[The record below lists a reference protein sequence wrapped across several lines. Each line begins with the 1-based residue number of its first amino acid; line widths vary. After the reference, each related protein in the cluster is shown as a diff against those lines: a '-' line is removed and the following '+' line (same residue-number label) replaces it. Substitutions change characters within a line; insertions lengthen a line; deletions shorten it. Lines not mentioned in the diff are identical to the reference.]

1 MRRHPIRVAFFT
13 DSYAEANGV
22 ARLSRA
28 LEATAARRG
37 LPFLCVH
44 GSDSTR
50 RVIQHSVQRLEL
62 RRSPA
67 AFRLEHDLS
76 FDPLLWRHYG
86 AVTRVLHEFRPDVI
100 HVTGPSDVG
109 QLGALLGH
117 RMHVPMVFSWHTN
130 LHQYAALRSSKWCRW
145 LPQTARGRLLAAVE
159 RRALD
164 AALLFYRIPRVVLAP
179 NDDLVT
185 LLAHRT
191 GKPAHLMA
199 HGVDADLFAPRP
211 RDDDRSCVRIGF
223 VGRLSA
229 EKQVRLLAAIDRALR
244 ARGDARFQ
252 FVVIGDGS
260 ERAWLQQA
268 MPAAEFPGVLEG
280 ARLAR
285 AYASLDLFAFPSR
298 SETFGLAV
306 LEAMASGVPVVAM
319 AHGGPRFVVEHGI
332 SGWLARDE
340 AEFVDAAAMLTRD
353 AALRRRLGAGARARA
368 LRSSWDAVLDRL
380 YDVYDQALQQN
391 IRAA

>member
-1 MRRHPIRVAFFT
+1 M
-13 DSYAEANGV
+13 
-22 ARLSRA
+22 
-28 LEATAARRG
+28 
-37 LPFLCVH
+37 
-44 GSDSTR
+44 
-50 RVIQHSVQRLEL
+50 IQHSVQRLEL

-145 LPQTARGRLLAAVE
+145 LPPTVRGRLLAAVE

-244 ARGDARFQ
+244 ARGDTRFQ

-268 MPAAEFPGVLEG
+268 MPAAEFPACSRASGS
-280 ARLAR
+280 LAR
-285 AYASLDLFAFPSR
+285 MRASICSR
-298 SETFGLAV
+298 S
-306 LEAMASGVPVVAM
+306 PR
-319 AHGGPRFVVEHGI
+319 GPRPSGSLCSKRWRRVCRSSRWRTAARG
-332 SGWLARDE
+332 SSSSTASRAGWLE
-340 AEFVDAAAMLTRD
+340 TR
-353 AALRRRLGAGARARA
+353 
-368 LRSSWDAVLDRL
+368 RSSSTRP
-380 YDVYDQALQQN
+380 
-391 IRAA
+391 RC